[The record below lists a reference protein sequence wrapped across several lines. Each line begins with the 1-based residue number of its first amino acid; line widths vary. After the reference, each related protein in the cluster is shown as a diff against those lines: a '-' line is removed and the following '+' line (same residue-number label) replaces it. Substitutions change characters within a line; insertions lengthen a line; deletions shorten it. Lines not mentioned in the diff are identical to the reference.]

1 VRPRLSPDDILAT
14 TWHRKEPLPDRPWVQ
29 RQSWLDF
36 PFLHWTVA
44 PEVLRPHVPP
54 ELALD
59 LRDGLAYVGIIPFR
73 MAGTTLRAMPD
84 VPGLSEFY
92 ELNVRTYVTHRGRRG
107 VYFLSLDAD
116 NRFAVRAARAWFGLP
131 YHDAE
136 QSCGIT
142 GGSPVDRT
150 TASFH
155 YRSVR
160 THHGSPPAALE
171 ARWRVGRAQGIARPG
186 SLEEWLCE
194 QYCLFV
200 VDGGRV
206 MRGDVHH
213 LPWPLHALEGLEL
226 PTNTMGEVLG
236 LHGPPVHAAF
246 SPGVDTVLW
255 TLVPND

>member
-1 VRPRLSPDDILAT
+1 MRHRLAPDDVLRT
-14 TWHRKEPLPDRPWVQ
+14 TWHRTEPVPDRPWVQ

-44 PEVLRPHVPP
+44 PEALRVHVPP
-54 ELALD
+54 ELELD
-59 LRDGLAYVGIIPFR
+59 LHAGRAYVGIIPFR

-84 VPGLSEFY
+84 IPGFSEFY
-92 ELNVRTYVTHRGRRG
+92 ELNVRTYVRHRGRRG
-107 VYFLSLDAD
+107 VHFLSLDAD
-116 NRFAVRAARAWFGLP
+116 NRLAVRAARSWYGLP

-136 QSCGIT
+136 QSCAIT

-150 TASFH
+150 TAAFH

-160 THHGSPPAALE
+160 THAGSPPAAFE
-171 ARWRVGRAQGIARPG
+171 ARWRVGRPQGIAAPG

-200 VDGGRV
+200 VEDGRV
-206 MRGDVHH
+206 LRGDVHH
-213 LPWPLHALEGLEL
+213 VPWPLHAVEDLEIA
-226 PTNTMGEVLG
+226 TNTMGAFLG
-236 LHGPPVHAAF
+236 IDGPPAHARF
-246 SPGVDTVLW
+246 SPGVDTVVW